1 MKLTKTVE
9 EGLRSA
15 QARLRETLAFAAR
28 TEEPIVAKH
37 IADMS
42 LRIDALIDV
51 SELVKSLDS
60 DD

>member
-28 TEEPIVAKH
+28 TAEPLVAKH
-37 IADMS
+37 IAD
-42 LRIDALIDV
+42 LAFRRAAVIDGAD
-51 SELVKSLDS
+51 LVKALDS

>member
-15 QARLRETLAFAAR
+15 QARLRETFAFAAR

-42 LRIDALIDV
+42 VRIDA
-51 SELVKSLDS
+51 
-60 DD
+60 